1 MHQSDVKIQ
10 TPYEINAEGMRM
22 SRVYDDVI
30 NQYKSSVL
38 WHGLTKYMTKGEVT
52 RVNKS
57 IKMAR
62 LLPHTTLTLQA
73 VKTRPQHSQYA
84 LFSALRSVRI

>member
-1 MHQSDVKIQ
+1 MLKYRP
-10 TPYEINAEGMRM
+10 PYEINAEWMRM

-30 NQYKSSVL
+30 GQYKSSVL

-52 RVNKS
+52 SVNKS

-73 VKTRPQHSQYA
+73 VKTRPKHRQYA
-84 LFSALRSVRI
+84 LV